1 MKQFLTLH
9 HPTTAKA
16 YYDKGLWCADTFY
29 SLLARHAAE
38 RPDAVALV
46 DGRSSQ
52 TFAELKLWVDGMAAD
67 LRRFGLVKGDRVSI
81 WASNRAESIVT
92 FLACSREGF
101 ACNPSLHR
109 TYSETDIAGL
119 LHRLSAKALVTEVG
133 FGGGTE
139 QSLEKVMSGVASL
152 KIVYKPDQFPKP
164 APFLAPASGDPDQ
177 VLYLAFTS
185 GTTGAPK
192 CVMHS
197 DNSLLANARDLVRD
211 WQHGPQTVLY
221 TISPLSHHIAWVAV
235 GQWLLAGCRLITDDV
250 PQGLSRLD
258 WMIKT
263 GATYVMGVPT
273 HAMDILAEQKARNIA
288 QLGAVKLFYMAGS
301 PIPPSVADAFVKQ
314 GIKPQNVYGM
324 TENSSHQYTHPDDD
338 YDTVVTTCGR
348 GGPAYQVAVF
358 DPADDNRR
366 LPDGEIGQIGGRGA
380 SLMLGYFDNQTVTEK
395 SFNDEGWFMS
405 GDLGVIMPNGALRIE
420 GRLKDLIIRGGHNIY
435 PTHVE
440 ALALR
445 HPDVQKAACFPVADE
460 RLGERACMAV
470 IGSIDAAGL
479 LAHLS
484 AEGLSKYDLP
494 EYFIALD
501 SFPLTPSGKILK
513 RDLVEMVKR
522 HEISPQF
529 VRSPQTAPVTA

>member
-1 MKQFLTLH
+1 
-9 HPTTAKA
+9 
-16 YYDKGLWCADTFY
+16 
-29 SLLARHAAE
+29 
-38 RPDAVALV
+38 
-46 DGRSSQ
+46 
-52 TFAELKLWVDGMAAD
+52 
-67 LRRFGLVKGDRVSI
+67 
-81 WASNRAESIVT
+81 
-92 FLACSREGF
+92 
-101 ACNPSLHR
+101 
-109 TYSETDIAGL
+109 
-119 LHRLSAKALVTEVG
+119 
-133 FGGGTE
+133 
-139 QSLEKVMSGVASL
+139 
-152 KIVYKPDQFPKP
+152 
-164 APFLAPASGDPDQ
+164 
-177 VLYLAFTS
+177 
-185 GTTGAPK
+185 
-192 CVMHS
+192 
-197 DNSLLANARDLVRD
+197 
-211 WQHGPQTVLY
+211 
-221 TISPLSHHIAWVAV
+221 VAV

-494 EYFIALD
+494 EFFIALD

>member
-109 TYSETDIAGL
+109 TYSEADIAGL
-119 LHRLSAKALVTEVG
+119 LQRLSAKALVTEVG

-139 QSLEKVMSGVASL
+139 HSLEKVMSGVASL

-211 WQHGPQTVLY
+211 WQHGPETVLY

>member
-1 MKQFLTLH
+1 
-9 HPTTAKA
+9 
-16 YYDKGLWCADTFY
+16 
-29 SLLARHAAE
+29 
-38 RPDAVALV
+38 
-46 DGRSSQ
+46 
-52 TFAELKLWVDGMAAD
+52 
-67 LRRFGLVKGDRVSI
+67 
-81 WASNRAESIVT
+81 
-92 FLACSREGF
+92 
-101 ACNPSLHR
+101 
-109 TYSETDIAGL
+109 
-119 LHRLSAKALVTEVG
+119 
-133 FGGGTE
+133 
-139 QSLEKVMSGVASL
+139 
-152 KIVYKPDQFPKP
+152 
-164 APFLAPASGDPDQ
+164 
-177 VLYLAFTS
+177 
-185 GTTGAPK
+185 
-192 CVMHS
+192 
-197 DNSLLANARDLVRD
+197 
-211 WQHGPQTVLY
+211 
-221 TISPLSHHIAWVAV
+221 
-235 GQWLLAGCRLITDDV
+235 
-250 PQGLSRLD
+250 
-258 WMIKT
+258 
-263 GATYVMGVPT
+263 
-273 HAMDILAEQKARNIA
+273 
-288 QLGAVKLFYMAGS
+288 MAGS